1 MIFVVRQKNHQSDQL
16 RPASEVIQRLENKRE
31 EKMDKKG
38 VVVLRDKKLSKSTA
52 FTKEERQALGLRG
65 LLPHSIISQEVQ
77 EMRVMSNIRDKG
89 SNIEKY
95 IFLSA
100 LQDRN
105 ERLYYHIIMNNLEE
119 LLPIIYTP
127 TVGEV
132 CTRFSHIYRIDKGF
146 YITPDDKGDVLQLLG
161 NWPENDIRIIVVT
174 DGSRILGLGD
184 LGVNGVGISIGKLS
198 LYTAGAGI
206 NPAQCMPI
214 VLDLG
219 TNNKPLR
226 EDLLYL
232 GYPHP
237 RLDDEAYFEMVDE
250 FIKGVQIKFPKALIQ
265 FEDFITPKAYALL
278 EKYQH
283 EVLCF
288 NDDIQG
294 TAAVALSGVLC
305 STRVSGIPFKES
317 RILFLGA
324 GSAATG
330 IADLMVDAFME
341 EGLSREEAQDRLW
354 FVDIDGLVTK
364 DHKKLLSHNVP
375 YARPSQHM
383 SFEETLHHYQPH
395 ILIGAS
401 GAGGAFTEEVIQIM
415 CKYNER
421 PAIFALSNP
430 TTSAECTAEQAYEW
444 SDGKA
449 IFVSGSPFGKVE
461 YKGKLHIPGQGNNV
475 YIFPGIGLGAM
486 ACEAKYLPDP
496 IFLIAAKVLASQV
509 TEDELSHGTLFP
521 RMTHLQE
528 ISLEIATAVATY
540 LWDQGLARAER
551 PQDIKAFIADLQY
564 DPEY

>member
-1 MIFVVRQKNHQSDQL
+1 
-16 RPASEVIQRLENKRE
+16 
-31 EKMDKKG
+31 MDKKG
-38 VVVLRDKKLSKSTA
+38 VAVLRDKKLSKSTA
-52 FTKEERQALGLRG
+52 FTKEERKEMGLRG
-65 LLPHSIISQEVQ
+65 LLPHSIISQTIQ
-77 EMRVMSNIRDKG
+77 ERRVMANIRDKG

-146 YITPDDKGDVLQLLG
+146 YITPDDKGDVLELLG
-161 NWPENDIRIIVVT
+161 NWPEEDVRIIVVT

-184 LGVNGVGISIGKLS
+184 LGVNGIGISIGKLS

-219 TNNKPLR
+219 TNNQPLR

-237 RLDDEAYFEMVDE
+237 RLEDEAYYEMVDE
-250 FIKGVQIKFPKALIQ
+250 FIKAVQQRFPKALIQ
-265 FEDFITPKAYALL
+265 FEDFITPKAYAIL

-305 STRVSGIPFKES
+305 SSRITGTAFKDS

-330 IADLMVDAFME
+330 IADLMVDAFMA

-354 FVDIDGLVTK
+354 FVDVNGLVTHDSK
-364 DHKKLLSHNVP
+364 NLLPHNIP
-375 YARPSQHM
+375 YARQSKPM
-383 SFEETLHHYQPH
+383 NFVETLHHFQPH

-401 GAGGAFTEEVIQIM
+401 GAGGAFTREVIETMSQ
-415 CKYNER
+415 YNER

-430 TTSAECTAEQAYEW
+430 TTSAECTAEQAYVW
-444 SDGKA
+444 SEGKA

-461 YKGKLHIPGQGNNV
+461 YKGKVHIPGQGNNV

-486 ACEAKYLPDP
+486 ACEAKYLPDHV
-496 IFLIAAKVLASQV
+496 FLMAARVLAAQV
-509 TEDELSHGTLFP
+509 TDEELAHGTLYP

-528 ISLEIATAVATY
+528 ISLEIATAIATR
-540 LWDQGLARAER
+540 LWDEGLARAER
-551 PQDIKAFIADLQY
+551 PDDIKSYIASLQY

>member
-1 MIFVVRQKNHQSDQL
+1 
-16 RPASEVIQRLENKRE
+16 
-31 EKMDKKG
+31 MDKKG
-38 VVVLRDKKLSKSTA
+38 VAVLRDKKLSKSTA
-52 FTKEERQALGLRG
+52 FTKEERKEMGLRG
-65 LLPHSIISQEVQ
+65 LLPHSIISQTIQ
-77 EMRVMSNIRDKG
+77 ERRVMANIRDKG

-146 YITPDDKGDVLQLLG
+146 YITPDDKGDVLELLG
-161 NWPENDIRIIVVT
+161 NWPEEDVRIIVVT

-184 LGVNGVGISIGKLS
+184 LGVNGIGISIGKLS

-219 TNNKPLR
+219 TNNQPLR

-237 RLDDEAYFEMVDE
+237 RLEDEAYYEMVDE
-250 FIKGVQIKFPKALIQ
+250 FIKAVQQRFPKALIQ
-265 FEDFITPKAYALL
+265 FEDFITPKAYVIL

-305 STRVSGIPFKES
+305 SSRITGIAFKDS

-330 IADLMVDAFME
+330 IADLMVDAFMA

-354 FVDIDGLVTK
+354 FVDINGLVTK
-364 DHKKLLSHNVP
+364 DSNNLLPHNIP
-375 YARPSQHM
+375 YARHSHAM
-383 SFEETLHHYQPH
+383 NFIETLHDFKPH

-401 GAGGAFTEEVIQIM
+401 GAGGAFTREVIEAM
-415 CKYNER
+415 CQYNER

-430 TTSAECTAEQAYEW
+430 TSSAECTAEHAYEW

-461 YKGKLHIPGQGNNV
+461 YKGKTHIPGQGNNV
-475 YIFPGIGLGAM
+475 YIFPGVGLGAM
-486 ACEAKYLPDP
+486 ACEAKYLPDHV
-496 IFLIAAKVLASQV
+496 FLTAARVLAAQV
-509 TEDELSHGTLFP
+509 TDEELAHGTLYP

-528 ISLEIATAVATY
+528 ISLEIATAIATR
-540 LWDQGLARAER
+540 LWDEGLARAER
-551 PQDIKAFIADLQY
+551 PDDIKSYIASLQY

>member
-1 MIFVVRQKNHQSDQL
+1 
-16 RPASEVIQRLENKRE
+16 
-31 EKMDKKG
+31 MDKRG
-38 VVVLRDKKLSKSTA
+38 VAVLRDKKLSKSTA
-52 FTKEERQALGLRG
+52 FTKQERQEMGLRG
-65 LLPHSIISQEVQ
+65 LLPHSIISQTIQ
-77 EMRVMSNIRDKG
+77 ERRVMANIRDKG

-146 YITPDDKGDVLQLLG
+146 YVTPDDKGDVLQLLQ
-161 NWPENDIRIIVVT
+161 NWPEDDIRIIVVT

-184 LGVNGVGISIGKLS
+184 LGVNGIGISIGKLS

-219 TNNKPLR
+219 TNNQPLR

-237 RLDDEAYFEMVDE
+237 RLENEAYYEMVDE
-250 FIKGVQIKFPKALIQ
+250 FIQAVQQRYPKALIQ
-265 FEDFITPKAYALL
+265 FEDFITPKAYAIL

-305 STRVSGIPFKES
+305 SSRITGTAFKDS

-330 IADLMVDAFME
+330 IADLMVDAFVA
-341 EGLSREEAQDRLW
+341 EGLSKEEAADKLW
-354 FVDIDGLVTK
+354 FVDINGLVTK
-364 DHKKLLSHNVP
+364 DHNNLLPHNVP
-375 YARPSQHM
+375 YAREIAHM
-383 SFEETLHHYQPH
+383 SFVETLHHYRPN

-401 GAGGAFTEEVIQIM
+401 GAGGAFTREVIETMSQ
-415 CKYNER
+415 YNQR
-421 PAIFALSNP
+421 PVIFALSNP
-430 TTSAECTAEQAYEW
+430 TSSAECTAEQAYEW
-444 SDGKA
+444 SDGQA
-449 IFVSGSPFGKVE
+449 IFVSGSPFNKVV
-461 YKGKLHIPGQGNNV
+461 YKDRTHIPGQGNNV

-486 ACEAKYLPDP
+486 ACEAKYLPDHV
-496 IFLIAAKVLASQV
+496 FLTAARVLASQV
-509 TEDELSHGTLFP
+509 TEDELAHGTLYP

-528 ISLEIATAVATY
+528 ISLEIASAVATY
-540 LWDQGLARAER
+540 LWDHGLARAER
-551 PQDIKAFIADLQY
+551 PEDIKSFIAGLRY
-564 DPEY
+564 NPEY

>member
-1 MIFVVRQKNHQSDQL
+1 
-16 RPASEVIQRLENKRE
+16 
-31 EKMDKKG
+31 MDKKG
-38 VVVLRDKKLSKSTA
+38 IAVLRDKKLSKSTA
-52 FTKEERQALGLRG
+52 FTKEERQELGLRG
-65 LLPHSIISQEVQ
+65 LLPHSIISQTIQ
-77 EMRVMSNIRDKG
+77 ERRVMANIRDKG

-105 ERLYYHIIMNNLEE
+105 ERLYYHTVMNNLEE

-146 YITPDDKGDVLQLLG
+146 YITPDDKGDVDELIG
-161 NWPENDIRIIVVT
+161 NWPEKDVRIIVVT

-184 LGVNGVGISIGKLS
+184 LGVNGIGISIGKLT

-219 TNNKPLR
+219 TNNEPLR

-237 RLDDEAYFEMVDE
+237 RLEGEAYYEMVDE
-250 FIKGVQIKFPKALIQ
+250 FIMAVQNRYPKALIQ
-265 FEDFITPKAYALL
+265 FEDFVTPKAYALL
-278 EKYQH
+278 EKYRNKI
-283 EVLCF
+283 LCF

-294 TAAVALSGVLC
+294 TAAVALAGVLC
-305 STRVSGIPFKES
+305 STRVSGIPMKES

-330 IADLMVDAFME
+330 IADLMVDALME
-341 EGLSREEAQDRLW
+341 EGLSKEEARDKLW

-364 DHKKLLSHNVP
+364 DRNNLMNHNLP
-375 YARPSQHM
+375 YARDDKPM
-383 SFEETLHHYQPH
+383 SFLDTLHHYQPN

-401 GAGGAFTEEVIQIM
+401 GAGGAFTKEIIEAM
-415 CKYNER
+415 CRYHER
-421 PAIFALSNP
+421 PAVFALSNP
-430 TTSAECTAEQAYEW
+430 TSSAECTAQQAYEW
-444 SDGKA
+444 SEGKA

-461 YKGKLHIPGQGNNV
+461 YRGKVHVPGQGNNV

-486 ACEAKYLPDP
+486 ACEAKYLPDE
-496 IFLIAAKVLASQV
+496 IFLIAARILASQV
-509 TEDELSHGTLFP
+509 SEEELSQGTLYP
-521 RMTHLQE
+521 RMTNLQE
-528 ISLEIATAVATY
+528 ISLEIANAIATY
-540 LWDQGLARAER
+540 LWDKGLARAER
-551 PQDIKAFIADLQY
+551 PSDIKAYIAGLRY
-564 DPEY
+564 DPRY

>member
-1 MIFVVRQKNHQSDQL
+1 
-16 RPASEVIQRLENKRE
+16 
-31 EKMDKKG
+31 MDKRG
-38 VVVLRDKKLSKSTA
+38 VAVLRDKKLSKSTA
-52 FTKEERQALGLRG
+52 FTKQERQEMGLRG
-65 LLPHSIISQEVQ
+65 LLPHSIISQTIQ
-77 EMRVMSNIRDKG
+77 ERRVMANIRDKG

-119 LLPIIYTP
+119 ILPIIYTP

-146 YITPDDKGDVLQLLG
+146 YITPDDKGDVLQLLQ
-161 NWPENDIRIIVVT
+161 NWPEDDIRIIVVT

-184 LGVNGVGISIGKLS
+184 LGVNGIGISIGKLS

-219 TNNKPLR
+219 TNNQPLR

-237 RLDDEAYFEMVDE
+237 RLEDDAYFEMVEE
-250 FIKGVQIKFPKALIQ
+250 FIMGVQKRFPKALIQ
-265 FEDFITPKAYALL
+265 FEDFITPKAYSLL
-278 EKYQH
+278 EKYQTK
-283 EVLCF
+283 VLCF

-305 STRVSGIPFKES
+305 SSRVTGIPFKNS

-330 IADLMVDAFME
+330 IADLMVDAFMA
-341 EGLSREEAQDRLW
+341 EGLTRQEAEDKLW
-354 FVDIDGLVTK
+354 FVDINGLVTK
-364 DHKKLLSHNVP
+364 EHKNLLPHNIP
-375 YARPSQHM
+375 YARESDHM
-383 SFEETLHHYQPH
+383 SFVETLHHYRPN

-401 GAGGAFTEEVIQIM
+401 GAGGAFTQEVIEIM
-415 CKYNER
+415 SQYNSR
-421 PAIFALSNP
+421 PVIFALSNP
-430 TTSAECTAEQAYEW
+430 TSSAECTAEQAYEW
-444 SDGKA
+444 SNGQA
-449 IFVSGSPFGKVE
+449 VFVSGSPFNKVIYNGKTHV
-461 YKGKLHIPGQGNNV
+461 PGQGNNV
-475 YIFPGIGLGAM
+475 YIFPGVGLGAM
-486 ACEAKYLPDP
+486 ACEAKYLPDHV
-496 IFLIAAKVLASQV
+496 FLTAARVLASQV
-509 TEDELSHGTLFP
+509 TEEELAQGTLYP

-528 ISLEIATAVATY
+528 ISLEIATAIATT
-540 LWDQGLARAER
+540 LWDEGLARAER
-551 PQDIKAFIADLQY
+551 PDDIRAYIAGLRY